1 MEKVE
6 FRPITS
12 YKSPKSLLNNHK
24 NIIEK
29 ITLAIKESDGVLIRV
44 PSVLGFIAAK
54 ICKQLNKN
62 IWLK

>member
-24 NIIEK
+24 DIIEK
-29 ITLAIKESDGVLIRV
+29 ITLAIKSDGVLIRV
-44 PSVLGFIAAK
+44 PSVLGFIAK